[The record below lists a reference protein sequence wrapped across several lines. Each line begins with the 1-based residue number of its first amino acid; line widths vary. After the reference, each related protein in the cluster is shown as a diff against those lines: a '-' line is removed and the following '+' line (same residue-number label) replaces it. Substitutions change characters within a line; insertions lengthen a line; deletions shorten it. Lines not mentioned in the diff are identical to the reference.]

1 MSKDQHG
8 GNYRYSDEEG
18 FVWQNDGKYK
28 NMLDLGA
35 MWYARISFVLFI
47 VTVVVLIVCLL
58 KVDGD
63 VDALKKAIVAKRSSF
78 WNGTQT
84 TA

>member
-28 NMLDLGA
+28 NMLDLGT
-35 MWYARISFVLFI
+35 MWYARISFILFI

-63 VDALKKAIVAKRSSF
+63 VDALKKAIVAKRSAF